1 MASRSSGRTASS
13 SRGYS
18 GGSSRSAAGRDSG
31 RTESRRPGFV
41 GKIYDLFT
49 ESVNVAKDETQR
61 LDQMLLWLIII
72 LVVVGTLMMFSA
84 SYAYAYYKHDGDST
98 YFLKRQAFVAIIGVA
113 AMLAVSH
120 VPALRIRDM
129 MKWMLPLSYIMLIMV
144 FFFPARNGAHRWML
158 GFQPS
163 EFTKFAII
171 LFCAYWA
178 DKYNKKME
186 TLKYGLVPFI
196 LVLGSTAGL
205 LFFEPHVSCMI
216 IVLLL
221 GGTIMLIGGMRLSWF
236 FWVVGVAVGA
246 VAIVLIFRGSLEN
259 IHLFARI
266 YGRIDVFIDP
276 FKDPTD
282 GGWQNIQSLYAIS
295 SGGLAGQGVGN
306 SRQKY
311 LYISEPQNDFVFAVV
326 CEELGFVG
334 AVAII
339 LVFMAFVWRGYAIS
353 LNNTNRFCKL
363 LGIGITSQV
372 GWQALL
378 NIMVITKLVP
388 NTGISLPF
396 FSYGGTSLLMLLL
409 EMGVL
414 LSISRKSS
422 IKKA

>member
-1 MASRSSGRTASS
+1 MASRSSGRTVSS

-18 GGSSRSAAGRDSG
+18 GSSSRSGSERA
-31 RTESRRPGFV
+31 ESRRSGFIGRV
-41 GKIYDLFT
+41 QDLLT
-49 ESVNVAKDETQR
+49 ESLNVAKDETQR

-98 YFLKRQAFVAIIGVA
+98 YFLRRQALVAAVGVA
-113 AMLAVSH
+113 AMLVVSY
-120 VPALRIRDM
+120 VPALRLKDM
-129 MKWMLPLSYIMLIMV
+129 TKWMLPISYIMLAMV

-178 DKYNKKME
+178 DKYSKKME
-186 TLKYGLVPFI
+186 TFKYGLLPFLI
-196 LVLGSTAGL
+196 VLGSTAVL
-205 LFFEPHVSCMI
+205 LFLEPHVSCMI

-221 GGTIMLIGGMRLSWF
+221 GGTIMLIGGMKLSWF
-236 FWVVGVAVGA
+236 FWTVGIAVGA
-246 VAIVLIFRGSLEN
+246 VAIVLLFRSSLED

-276 FKDPTD
+276 FKDPTGD
-282 GGWQNIQSLYAIS
+282 GWQNIQSLYAIS

-378 NIMVITKLVP
+378 NIMVITKLAP

-422 IKKA
+422 IKKV